1 MEISLIMRKYII
13 MMIVVASIFQASGL
27 LALAQ
32 RDTTDKKDKKEQSP
46 IQNPYHRNVIKF
58 NPTPMLLWGN
68 IRNITFSYERLIAKN
83 QSLSLQVG
91 YLLFPRLA
99 ADTIAN
105 LIALRNRSKNGINIA
120 LDYRYYPMSRN
131 RRPAPDG
138 LYLGTYFSYYGFT
151 FKNNFDILHTTIDQ
165 NGALEGKMNILNLG
179 LSIGYQFVFW
189 KRVSLDMLMF
199 GPSLSYYFGRL
210 DISGNLDESQIQNI
224 DQEVV
229 DKLFA
234 RFPMLKTLFT
244 TENLTFIGAHASL
257 SVGFR
262 YSIQLGFHF

>member
-1 MEISLIMRKYII
+1 MRKYK
-13 MMIVVASIFQASGL
+13 IVLIAATLMFHASGI
-27 LALAQ
+27 LAVTKN
-32 RDTTDKKDKKEQSP
+32 DTTDKKEKKEQP
-46 IQNPYHRNVIKF
+46 PVLNPYHRNVIKF

-68 IRNITFSYERLIAKN
+68 LRNITFTYERLIAKN

-105 LIALRNRSKNGINIA
+105 LIALSSRSKTGINLA

-138 LYLGTYFSYYGFT
+138 LYLGAYLSYYGFK
-151 FKNNFDILHTTIDQ
+151 FRNNFDVLHTTIDQ
-165 NGALEGKMNILNLG
+165 NGALEGQLNILNLG
-179 LSIGYQFVFW
+179 LSIGYQFIFW

-210 DISGNLDESQIQNI
+210 DISGSLDEEQIQNI
-224 DQEVV
+224 DQEAV

-244 TENLTFIGAHASL
+244 TDNLTFTGAHAAL

-262 YSIQLGFHF
+262 YVLQLGFHF